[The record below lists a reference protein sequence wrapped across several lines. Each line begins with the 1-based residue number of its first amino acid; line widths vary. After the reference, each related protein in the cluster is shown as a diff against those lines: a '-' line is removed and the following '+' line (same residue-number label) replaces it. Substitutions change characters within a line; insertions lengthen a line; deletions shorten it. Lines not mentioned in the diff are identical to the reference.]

1 MPSITL
7 DRVFISAVSALDA
20 PVIAGSAGSTGGGG
34 SRTDEVTLEGSFRN
48 YANFV
53 TRLITGTAQTQIES
67 LAVRSLLPTQLKLL
81 KSMIGQT
88 CLFRDSYGRR
98 IYGSFLDVVITDIP
112 RSGVANDTLQTDVAL
127 VFQAVTYDEA
137 V

>member
-1 MPSITL
+1 MPSVTL
-7 DRVFISAVSALDA
+7 DRVFISPVSSLST
-20 PVIAGSAGSTGGGG
+20 PVIAGSAGGVGGGG
-34 SRTDEVTLEGSFRN
+34 GRTDEVQLEGSFRS

-53 TRLITGTAQTQIES
+53 TRLITGTAQTQVET
-67 LAVRSLLPTQLKLL
+67 LAVRALTWQQVALL

-98 IYGSFLDVVITDIP
+98 IYGAFLDVLITDIP
-112 RSGVANDTLQTDVAL
+112 LSGQAYDDLQTDVGI

>member
-1 MPSITL
+1 MPSVTL

-20 PVIAGSAGSTGGGG
+20 PVIAGSSGGTGGGG
-34 SRTDEVTLEGSFRN
+34 ARTDEIQLEGSFRS

-67 LAVRSLLPTQLKLL
+67 LAVRALTWTQVQAL

-98 IYGSFLDVVITDIP
+98 VYGSFLDLVITDIP
-112 RSGVANDTLQTDVAL
+112 LSGVAYDTLKTDAAL